1 MLLEIDKEILSFLNE
16 RGRRFTDIRKLLG
29 VNKMRIARRLK
40 ALAERGL
47 VFKDKKTGLWRKT
60 NPLDIYK
67 KFPETALEDGS
78 SNSYNI
84 FDEAYLQLIKH
95 ARSKTYPELV
105 NLLVQHG
112 LYTAQL
118 MLTSSI
124 IVSAKKQHPES
135 IYEYLKKYM
144 QKYLAYYSTYIAV
157 LVNESPQTLKRQ
169 LLNHSRGNFKQAVKV
184 LSQFYS
190 ILNHITLKGE

>member
-67 KFPETALEDGS
+67 KFPETALEDVAS
-78 SNSYNI
+78 W
-84 FDEAYLQLIKH
+84 LIRLSM
-95 ARSKTYPELV
+95 RSALVELYIV
-105 NLLVQHG
+105 HVG
-112 LYTAQL
+112 LAD
-118 MLTSSI
+118 
-124 IVSAKKQHPES
+124 
-135 IYEYLKKYM
+135 
-144 QKYLAYYSTYIAV
+144 
-157 LVNESPQTLKRQ
+157 
-169 LLNHSRGNFKQAVKV
+169 
-184 LSQFYS
+184 
-190 ILNHITLKGE
+190 